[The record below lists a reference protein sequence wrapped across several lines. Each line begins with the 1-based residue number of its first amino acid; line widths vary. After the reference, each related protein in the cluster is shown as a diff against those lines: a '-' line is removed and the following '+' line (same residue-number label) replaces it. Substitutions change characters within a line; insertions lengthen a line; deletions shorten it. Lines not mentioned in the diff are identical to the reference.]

1 MRALVLALIL
11 ILSGLTEASAE
22 GPQFLTLPQGDPVEG
37 RQVFKDLKCNS
48 CHRISSDVEMAG
60 PVAKAGAPDLGLRQ
74 SRYRPSYLADSVV
87 FPNHAVR
94 TPAGRFDPSAAASR
108 MGDFSDTLTVKQVAD
123 IVAYL
128 KQLDE
133 EV

>member
-1 MRALVLALIL
+1 MRARVLAFMLFFA
-11 ILSGLTEASAE
+11 ASAAASANE
-22 GPQFLTLPQGDPVEG
+22 AQMLTLPQGDPAEG
-37 RQVFKDLKCNS
+37 RRAFKELRCNS
-48 CHRISSDVEMAG
+48 CHRISADAEMAA
-60 PVAKAGAPDLGLRQ
+60 PIAEAGAPDLGLRQ
-74 SRYRPSYLADSVV
+74 SRYRPRYLADSIVY
-87 FPNHAVR
+87 PDHAVR
-94 TPAGRFDPSAAASR
+94 TASGHFDPSAASSR